1 MRSLATSTLKYC
13 LLGCLILV
21 GSSRS
26 APAQINRQ
34 VIQEALQSA
43 LKGTQAVGVV
53 VNVSDGHLLATVRP
67 QEGAMLRTSPG
78 SILKPLFLAGAI
90 DANEVNPHMQVFCR
104 RDLNVAGRSLPCAH
118 PQTKISFQAEDALA
132 YSCNTYFADLA
143 HRLTPEQ
150 AMATLQRYGLA
161 QTTHLFPAEADSKLL
176 RPANMAQL
184 QLLILGLDGVMVTP
198 AQVAVAYRKL
208 MIQLND
214 SHSASGLEAVRL
226 GLRDSVRYGMAHNA
240 DVSGMEILGK
250 TGTASNPGQSW
261 THGWFAGTVSTKD
274 HNIVVVIYDPRGN
287 GADAAHLA
295 HLFFINWKSAAE
307 RG

>member
-13 LLGCLILV
+13 LLGCLILI

-34 VIQEALQSA
+34 LVEEALQFA

-53 VNVSDGHLLATVRP
+53 VNVSDGHLLAAVRP
-67 QEGAMLRTSPG
+67 QEGAMLRASPG
-78 SILKPLFLAGAI
+78 SILKPIFLAGAI
-90 DANEVNPHMQVFCR
+90 EANRVSPHMQVFCR
-104 RDLNVAGRSLPCAH
+104 RDLNIAGRSLPCAH
-118 PQTKISFQAEDALA
+118 PQTDISFQAEDALA

-161 QTTHLFPAEADSKLL
+161 HRTHLFPAEADSKLL
-176 RPANMAQL
+176 LPANVAQL
-184 QLLILGLDGVMVTP
+184 QLLILGLDGVMVAP

-208 MIQLND
+208 VTQLND
-214 SHSASGLEAVRL
+214 SRSASGLEAVRL

-240 DVSGMEILGK
+240 DVIGMEILGK

-261 THGWFAGTVSTKD
+261 THGWFAGSASIKD
-274 HNIVVVIYDPRGN
+274 QKIAVVIYNPRGN
-287 GADAAHLA
+287 GADAAHRA
-295 HLFFINWKSAAE
+295 HLFFTNWKRAAE
-307 RG
+307 RR